1 MTMETSRSMSAET
14 TAHAHAKPAATETAS
29 DSKPEPKSE
38 GKVASIEVTPKAVE
52 AIKKQIAKRRG
63 RAPEGATPAAGPA
76 EMALRVGIRGG
87 GCSGFSY
94 VIEFHDGPPRA
105 RDRVY
110 DYVAEDGTPVR
121 VVVDPKSLV
130 YLNGTVLDWEMTLMN
145 QGFKFINPLEK
156 SSCGCGHS
164 FTV

>member
-1 MTMETSRSMSAET
+1 MNEPTTSPTPETEEK
-14 TAHAHAKPAATETAS
+14 TAQ
-29 DSKPEPKSE
+29 PKA
-38 GKVASIEVTPKAVE
+38 ASISVTPKAVE
-52 AIKKQIAKRRG
+52 AIKRQIAKRG
-63 RAPEGATPAAGPA
+63 VPDTS
-76 EMALRVGIRGG
+76 LRVGIRGG

-105 RDRVY
+105 RDRVF
-110 DYVAEDGTPVR
+110 DYVAEDGTKVR

-130 YLNGTVLDWEMTLMN
+130 YLAGTELDWKQTLMQ
-145 QGFKFINPLEK
+145 QGFEFKNPNEK